1 MCRHVAQI
9 ALARYGLAVL
19 AVAATVAFALW
30 LRPVALVVGQLSLVA
45 ILTVGWICGL
55 PPALVAWGLATL
67 AFAYYFTLP
76 LDSLAVDRVELPR
89 LIMFALLG
97 LLIAT
102 VSAGRRRAQDSLRR
116 IRAELEA
123 RVRERTADLE
133 RSNEQLQAALAER
146 QGHVWLLESIDR
158 IHRVTQTTN
167 DLEQMMS
174 DVLGAALS
182 IFDCDRAWL
191 MHPCDPEAVSHEVKM
206 QRTRPEFPSLLGVGD
221 EVPIDPETAD
231 MFRTVR
237 ASSGPVQFGPHS
249 AHPVSSELAQRR
261 RVQSRIVMALY
272 PKGELPYIFG
282 VSQCSYA
289 RLWTPREEFLFQEI
303 GRRLE
308 DALTSLSIFH
318 RLRESEK
325 RYRHIFEST
334 GVSIWEEDFSR
345 VKAAIDDL
353 RSGGVRD
360 FRAYFAA
367 HPQFVQDAIAMVKVV
382 DVNAVSVKLFA
393 AESKAQL
400 LASLDRIL
408 VAETCEVFI
417 EQLVAIAEG
426 RTLFEAETV
435 LQTLKGELLTVLC
448 TITFPTSSAGFDS
461 VLATVMDIT
470 ERKRA
475 EYLTRQMFESSPDTI
490 AIVGRDYRYR
500 RVNPVHERVWGL
512 PRETIVGMH
521 LAEVLSMEFFEQRAK
536 PKLDRCFAGE
546 DVAGGGW
553 IRAQSGARYMATT
566 FTPLR
571 PDSERVEAALVIGR
585 DITEY
590 VRAEEALQ
598 QAQAE
603 LAHVTRVTTLGELAA
618 SIAHE
623 VNQPLAAIVADAN
636 ASLNW
641 LAVPRPDLERV
652 REALEAIAT
661 DGHRAAEVIQ
671 RIRQLATKSAPRKDP
686 VNVNDV
692 VRDVLP
698 LARTELR
705 HHDVSLVL
713 QLAPELPAVLGD
725 RVQLLQVSLNLVM
738 NAIQAMASVTGRPRE
753 LTIRSET
760 HDRDRVRL
768 TVQDTGVGI
777 AAKHRDELFSAF
789 FTTKPGGM
797 GMGLS
802 ISRSI
807 VEAHGGQLWTTP
819 NEPHGAIFHFSL
831 PVGPPPLPADVAP
844 DSRPSAS

>member
-1 MCRHVAQI
+1 MRRHVAQI

-19 AVAATVAFALW
+19 AVAAVVAFALW
-30 LRPVALVVGQLSLVA
+30 LRPAALVAAQLSLVA

-67 AFAYYFTLP
+67 AVAYSFTPP
-76 LDSLAVDRVELPR
+76 LHSLVVDRVELPR
-89 LIMFALLG
+89 LIIFALLG
-97 LLIAT
+97 LLMAT
-102 VSAGRRRAQDSLRR
+102 VSAARRRAQGSLRR

-123 RVRERTADLE
+123 RVRERTEDLE

-146 QGHVWLLESIDR
+146 QGHVWLLESIGR

-174 DVLGAALS
+174 DVLDAALS
-182 IFDCDRAWL
+182 IFGA
-191 MHPCDPEAVSHEVKM
+191 
-206 QRTRPEFPSLLGVGD
+206 
-221 EVPIDPETAD
+221 
-231 MFRTVR
+231 
-237 ASSGPVQFGPHS
+237 
-249 AHPVSSELAQRR
+249 
-261 RVQSRIVMALY
+261 
-272 PKGELPYIFG
+272 
-282 VSQCSYA
+282 SQCSYA
-289 RLWTPREEFLFQEI
+289 RLWTPRQEFLFQEI

-318 RLRESEK
+318 RLRESEQ

-353 RSGGVRD
+353 RSSSVRD

-367 HPQFVQDAIAMVKVV
+367 HPQFLQDAIAMVKVV

-393 AESKAQL
+393 AESKAEL

-408 VAETCEVFI
+408 VAGTYEVFI

-435 LQTLKGELLTVLC
+435 LQTLEGELLTVLF
-448 TITFPTSSAGFDS
+448 TITFPPSSAGFDS
-461 VLATVMDIT
+461 VLATVIDIT

-475 EYLTRQMFESSPDTI
+475 EYLTGQMFESSPDTI

-500 RVNPVHERVWGL
+500 RVNPVHERVWGV

-521 LAEVLSMEFFEQRAK
+521 VADVVGVEFFEQRPK

-546 DVAGGGW
+546 EVAGGGW
-553 IRAQSGARYMATT
+553 IQAQSGPRYTATT
-566 FTPLR
+566 FSPLR

-590 VRAEEALQ
+590 VQAEEALQ

-603 LAHVTRVTTLGELAA
+603 LAHVTRVTTLGELVA

-623 VNQPLAAIVADAN
+623 VNQPLAAIVADAD

-641 LAVPRPDLERV
+641 LAAPSPDLERV
-652 REALEAIAT
+652 REALEAIAM

-671 RIRQLATKSAPRKDP
+671 RIRQLATKRAPRKDP
-686 VNVNDV
+686 
-692 VRDVLP
+692 
-698 LARTELR
+698 E
-705 HHDVSLVL
+705 
-713 QLAPELPAVLGD
+713 
-725 RVQLLQVSLNLVM
+725 
-738 NAIQAMASVTGRPRE
+738 
-753 LTIRSET
+753 
-760 HDRDRVRL
+760 
-768 TVQDTGVGI
+768 
-777 AAKHRDELFSAF
+777 K
-789 FTTKPGGM
+789 
-797 GMGLS
+797 
-802 ISRSI
+802 
-807 VEAHGGQLWTTP
+807 
-819 NEPHGAIFHFSL
+819 
-831 PVGPPPLPADVAP
+831 
-844 DSRPSAS
+844 

>member
-1 MCRHVAQI
+1 MCRAVAQI

-30 LRPVALVVGQLSLVA
+30 LRPIALVASQLSLLA
-45 ILTVGWICGL
+45 ILTVGLICGL

-67 AFAYYFTLP
+67 AFAYYFTPP
-76 LDSLAVDRVELPR
+76 LESVAVDSAALPR
-89 LIMFALLG
+89 LIIFALLG
-97 LLIAT
+97 LSIAT
-102 VSAGRRRAQDSLRR
+102 VSAARRRAQHSLRR

-133 RSNEQLQAALAER
+133 RSNEQLQAALVER

-158 IHRVTQTTN
+158 IHRVTRTTN

-174 DVLGAALS
+174 DVLDAALS

-191 MHPCDPEAVSHEVKM
+191 MHPCDPEAASHEVKM

-221 EVPIDPETAD
+221 EVPTDPETAD

-249 AHPVSSELAQRR
+249 AHPLSSELAQRR
-261 RVQSRIVMALY
+261 RVQSRMVMALY

-282 VSQCSYA
+282 ASQCSYA
-289 RLWTPREEFLFQEI
+289 RVWTSREEFLFLEI

-325 RYRHIFEST
+325 RYRHIFESA

-353 RSGGVRD
+353 RSSGVGD

-393 AESKAQL
+393 AESKAEL

-408 VAETCEVFI
+408 VTETYEVFI
-417 EQLVAIAEG
+417 AQLVAIAEG

-435 LQTLKGELLTVLC
+435 FQTLKGELLTALF

-461 VLATVMDIT
+461 ELATVMDIT
-470 ERKRA
+470 E
-475 EYLTRQMFESSPDTI
+475 Y
-490 AIVGRDYRYR
+490 
-500 RVNPVHERVWGL
+500 
-512 PRETIVGMH
+512 
-521 LAEVLSMEFFEQRAK
+521 
-536 PKLDRCFAGE
+536 
-546 DVAGGGW
+546 
-553 IRAQSGARYMATT
+553 
-566 FTPLR
+566 
-571 PDSERVEAALVIGR
+571 VEAQA
-585 DITEY
+585 
-590 VRAEEALQ
+590 ALQ
-598 QAQAE
+598 TAQAE

-641 LAVPRPDLERV
+641 LAAPRPDLEPV
-652 REALEAIAT
+652 REALDAIAM

-671 RIRQLATKSAPRKDP
+671 RIRQLASKSAPRKDP
-686 VNVNDV
+686 VSVNDV

-698 LARTELR
+698 LARAELR
-705 HHDVSLVL
+705 HHDVSLML

-725 RVQLLQVSLNLVM
+725 HVQLVQVSLNLVM

-753 LTIRSET
+753 LTIRSEM
-760 HDRDRVRL
+760 HDQDRVRL

-777 AAKHRDELFSAF
+777 AAKHRDEVFSAF

-831 PVGPPPLPADVAP
+831 PVGPSPLPADAAP
-844 DSRPSAS
+844 DSRSSAS

>member
-1 MCRHVAQI
+1 MRRHVAQI
-9 ALARYGLAVL
+9 ALAHYGLAVL
-19 AVAATVAFALW
+19 AVAATVAIALW
-30 LRPVALVVGQLSLVA
+30 LRPVALVAGQLSLVA

-67 AFAYYFTLP
+67 AFAYYFTPP

-89 LIMFALLG
+89 LIIFALLG

-102 VSAGRRRAQDSLRR
+102 VSAARRRAQDSLRR

-174 DVLGAALS
+174 DVLDGALS

-191 MHPCDPEAVSHEVKM
+191 MHPCDPEAASHHLKM
-206 QRTRPEFPSLLGVGD
+206 QRTRPEFPGLFGVGE
-221 EVPIDPETAD
+221 EVPTDQETAD

-237 ASSGPVQFGPHS
+237 ASSGPAQFGPHS
-249 AHPVSSELAQRR
+249 AHPLSSGLAQSRG
-261 RVQSRIVMALY
+261 VQSRIVMALY
-272 PKGELPYIFG
+272 PRGELPYIFG
-282 VSQCSYA
+282 ASQCSYA

-353 RSGGVRD
+353 RSSGVRD

-367 HPQFVQDAIAMVKVV
+367 HPQFLQDAIAMVKVV

-393 AESKAQL
+393 AESKAEL
-400 LASLDRIL
+400 LASLDRIF
-408 VAETCEVFI
+408 VAETYEVFV

-435 LQTLKGELLTVLC
+435 LQTLKGELLTVLF

-475 EYLTRQMFESSPDTI
+475 EYLTGQMFESSPDTI

-521 LAEVLSMEFFEQRAK
+521 LAEVVSMEFFEQRAK

-553 IRAQSGARYMATT
+553 ISPQPGARYMVTT
-566 FTPLR
+566 FSPLR

-590 VRAEEALQ
+590 VQAEEALQ

-603 LAHVTRVTTLGELAA
+603 LAHVTRVTTLGELVA

-623 VNQPLAAIVADAN
+623 VNQPLAAIVADAD

-641 LAVPRPDLERV
+641 LAAPRPDLERV
-652 REALEAIAT
+652 REALEAIAM

-671 RIRQLATKSAPRKDP
+671 RIRQLATKSAPRKDL
-686 VNVNDV
+686 VDVNDV

-698 LARTELR
+698 LARAELR

-753 LTIRSET
+753 LTIRSEM

-831 PVGPPPLPADVAP
+831 PVGLALLPADVAP